1 VPANGSSFGAG
12 QNIYVYAIPPGG
24 VTNVTFYI
32 DGVFVKNQF
41 VAPYDMM
48 GTKGD
53 GKANK
58 YQLPD
63 TPGSIVITVVT
74 HFSGGGTQSTS
85 ATISFS

>member
-1 VPANGSSFGAG
+1 VPANGSAFGAG
-12 QNIYVYAIPPGG
+12 QNIYVFALPPGG
-24 VTNVTFYI
+24 TTSVTFYI

-48 GTKGD
+48 GTRGD
-53 GKANK
+53 GKANR

-63 TPGSIVITVVT
+63 NPGSIVITVVT
-74 HFSGGGTQSTS
+74 HLFGGGTQSTS